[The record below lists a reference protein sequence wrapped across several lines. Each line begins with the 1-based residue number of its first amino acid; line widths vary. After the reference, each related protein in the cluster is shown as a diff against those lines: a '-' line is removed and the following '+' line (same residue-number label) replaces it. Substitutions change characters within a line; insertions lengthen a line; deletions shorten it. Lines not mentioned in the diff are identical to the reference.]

1 MKKKKKPSPC
11 ESMKQKERIL
21 GKSKRLPLSPRDR
34 QACIEEEALGPSGSN
49 GAPHCGMTG
58 ILWHQ
63 LSEGVALGHEPWP
76 WPHPPSYGRYLWD
89 APDRGIS
96 RARPKS
102 QAPMISLTSSENELH
117 HCELGTRAEPS
128 MWGSCSAEEGCRP
141 ALPVTVTPP
150 PSSSMVS
157 ASSPYRTTA

>member
-1 MKKKKKPSPC
+1 MGNPKGLHLVVGIDKH
-11 ESMKQKERIL
+11 
-21 GKSKRLPLSPRDR
+21 
-34 QACIEEEALGPSGSN
+34 ALRRKHWAGPSGSN
-49 GAPHCGMTG
+49 GAPHCGMTR

-63 LSEGVALGHEPWP
+63 LSEEVALGHGPWP

-96 RARPKS
+96 RARPKI
-102 QAPMISLTSSENELH
+102 QTLMISLTSSENELH
-117 HCELGTRAEPS
+117 HCELGTRAELS
-128 MWGSCSAEEGCRP
+128 MWGSCSTEEGCGP
-141 ALPVTVTPP
+141 ALLVTVTPP